1 MSLSN
6 NSINHFLY
14 LAAVILLLSCAAV
27 MAPPGGP
34 KDITPPELIETSPP
48 DGSINYAGNQI
59 VLEFSEYIDER
70 SIQRAIHILPTLP
83 TKPELIYKGKRVYV
97 DLPDSL
103 LENQTY
109 IVVINR
115 NLSDENKVKLSQGI
129 QVAFSTGDQIDQ
141 GSISGQIYYSKSS
154 TVHLWK
160 IKDQSDSLEFYNRIP
175 DYAIDASD
183 EGYYEFKFLSP
194 GKYRIAAVDQMLA
207 GSIIVPERMIYGL
220 SWLDVVELK
229 EQEKLDNINIRI
241 PDHVGAIEMTN
252 AEFVKGSWGRVTF
265 SQKISQ
271 YSKDLFLSIMNQD
284 SSTSNI
290 KVFNDPLDETKLNF
304 TLDKQ
309 SGGHISVMT
318 PGIIE
323 GETVIIDSGLI
334 KIKMDTTQ
342 DTSNINILQPN
353 SKYVLDIESENI
365 VPLKVVF
372 SSLVESNVIT
382 VLEDSISVPVV
393 TELESPIAVNLIP
406 VENWKPRSTYTI
418 NIEKNMLIPLY
429 GRGLKDSLTTIKF
442 KTSEFKGF
450 GRLTIFTTKDGSED
464 LVAKLTKMES
474 DQSTFRILVNS
485 EGMFNI
491 ERLPEGNYSLLFF
504 KDQDNN
510 EKYSSGNI
518 SPYKAAEWFY
528 DYPDTVKIRANW
540 ELELD
545 TIIMDNNF

>member
-1 MSLSN
+1 
-6 NSINHFLY
+6 
-14 LAAVILLLSCAAV
+14 

-48 DGSINYAGNQI
+48 DGTVNYVGNQI
-59 VLEFSEYIDER
+59 SLEFSEYIDER

-183 EGYYEFKFLSP
+183 EGYYGFKFLSP

-207 GSIIVPERMIYGL
+207 GSIIVPDRMIYGL

-284 SSTSNI
+284 SSTANI

-309 SGGHISVMT
+309 SGGYISVMT

-372 SSLVESNVIT
+372 SSLIETNLIT

-393 TELESPIAVNLIP
+393 TDLESPVAVNLIP

-418 NIEKNMLIPLY
+418 NIEKSMLIPLY

-442 KTSEFKGF
+442 KTSEYKGF
-450 GRLTIFTTKDGSED
+450 GKLTIFTNKDSSKD

-491 ERLPEGNYSLLFF
+491 DRLPEGNYSLLFF
-504 KDQDNN
+504 KDLDNN

-518 SPYKAAEWFY
+518 SPYKVAEWFY

>member
-1 MSLSN
+1 MSLSIN
-6 NSINHFLY
+6 FINHFLY
-14 LAAVILLLSCAAV
+14 FIAIILLLSCAAV

-48 DGSINYAGNQI
+48 DGTVNYVGSQI
-59 VLEFSEYIDER
+59 MLEFSEYIDEK

-83 TKPELIYKGKRVYV
+83 VKPELIYKGKRVYV

-115 NLSDENKVKLSQGI
+115 TLSDENKVKLSQGI

-141 GSISGQIYYSKSS
+141 GSISGQIYYSNSS

-160 IKDQSDSLEFYNRIP
+160 IKDEFDSLEFYNRIP

-194 GKYRIAAVDQMLA
+194 GRYRIAAVDQMLA
-207 GSIIVPERMIYGL
+207 GSVIIPERMIYGL
-220 SWLDVVELK
+220 SWLNVVELK
-229 EQEKLDNINIRI
+229 DQEKLNNINIRI
-241 PDHVGAIEMTN
+241 PDHVGAIQMTN

-271 YSKDLFLSIMNQD
+271 YSNDLSLSVIDQD
-284 SSTSNI
+284 SSDS
-290 KVFNDPLDETKLNF
+290 KLMVFNDPLDDMKLNF
-304 TLDKQ
+304 TLDKKS
-309 SGGHISVMT
+309 SGYVSVMT
-318 PGIIE
+318 PGIIKS
-323 GETVIIDSGLI
+323 ETVLIDSGLI
-334 KIKMDTTQ
+334 RIKMDTTR
-342 DTSNINILQPN
+342 DTSNISILQPN
-353 SKYVLDIESENI
+353 SKYVLNIESDNI

-372 SSLVESNVIT
+372 SSLVDSSSIT
-382 VLEDSISVPVV
+382 VLEDSISIPVV
-393 TELESPIAVNLIP
+393 AELESPIAVSITP
-406 VENWKPRSTYTI
+406 IENWKPRSTYTI
-418 NIEKNMLIPLY
+418 NIDKNSLNPLY
-429 GRGLKDSLTTIKF
+429 GKGLKDSLTSIKF
-442 KTSEFKGF
+442 KTSEYKGF
-450 GRLTIFTTKDGSED
+450 GKLTIFSNEDSSKD

-474 DQSTFRILVNS
+474 DQSTFRAMVNS
-485 EGMFNI
+485 EGIFNI
-491 ERLPEGNYSLLFF
+491 DRLPEGNYSLMFF
-504 KDQDNN
+504 KDLDKNK
-510 EKYSSGNI
+510 KYSSGNI
-518 SPYKAAEWFY
+518 FPYKVAEWFY